1 MVSKEKGKTIIKRNN
16 AKVKRWKKGQS
27 SSSNPDTKRFREAA
41 KGRFFQHSSSS
52 GSSGLTVDALKK
64 HDDFQADK
72 DGDVILS
79 DSDKQSTKT
88 GTFNTWAS
96 NWTEC
101 TNTTFNRVHRFWSS
115 NSAVHREI
123 LAVLAAVTEVIK
135 TQGGTESETEY
146 FAALMTSLET
156 SNSEESLAA
165 IVYLIS
171 LVIKRVP
178 TAVLRS
184 RFSEVAKQFLDI
196 MSTHESG
203 STSLLKSVLLCLANL
218 LRVQEHAI
226 WNNTST
232 QQVYKGLLTFITHRK
247 PKVRKAAH
255 QSLCIVLKGSVFMIQ
270 GDPPSHHPAAS
281 ITAKYCIHIIEQS
294 GGIGEASDTLHILSL
309 LKDVLSVFPRNTMK
323 SCCET
328 VLKLMTLS
336 NVMVTAGCMQALNG
350 LFVAKPKASN
360 LPAELN
366 AQIITALYDY
376 QPSENDVQPMQAWLT
391 VMESAHVNL
400 IRLDGKLAVSHLPR
414 MISSA
419 MTCLLSER
427 TDVSEKGAK
436 TIKALLQQ
444 CLAPAAEYLTKLVLS
459 APERGSITPVHKII
473 RAAESGLSY
482 QFHASWG
489 LVLQIFSTLYEV
501 FGRQCPLLFTTSLKS
516 IADLRDSVKFPYKAE
531 LDHAVGVAV
540 KKMGPRHVLEAL
552 PLQITGEGDDLDF
565 PRSWLLPVLHDNIM
579 ETELDFFISY
589 FLPLAARLRQITVQ
603 YSREEN
609 IVAAKTYETLQLQI
623 WSLLPGFCTRPT
635 DLAKS
640 FKGIAKVL
648 GTAINERPDLRMDVM
663 ASLRKLVTQSLE
675 NDETKMEL
683 ARFAKNFLPI
693 FFNLYTTDPE
703 KEKDPTRL
711 AVLETTKC
719 YLQIADKEL
728 IATFCD
734 NCLKKLNE
742 GSLTPFKRY
751 ALYDV
756 AIALLPGLASDK
768 ITALYEV
775 AAANLKSDDRK
786 LQKKSYRI
794 LEEICAGKSQEC
806 RDFVKSHLKT
816 LQKLMSSS
824 LAASSPS
831 SKAPRLRCL
840 INIFKHL
847 ENREQKFLVAVIP
860 EAILCTKEVAE
871 RARASAYT
879 LLVEMGNTVMRW
891 SRDKTP
897 EESLEEY
904 FKLVMAGFAGS
915 PQMISATLLALTR
928 VLYQFKEKI
937 SSSLLTSIVD
947 SVCLLLN
954 AKPREV
960 VKSALAFLKVLLSA
974 YPETVLSSHLQQLV
988 ASIVSMKED
997 CRHHFRF
1004 KAKEIY
1010 AKLIRKFGYETI
1022 YGMVPEGLRKVL
1034 ANIKKTQERS
1044 KRKKKETEND
1054 ESIDEDETEKKLKTQ
1069 PECIDDLLR
1078 DTDSDMEEAQE
1089 RKSVQKDKRK
1099 MIKETKGGEKPGMA
1113 WLQEGGIEDIVDFM
1127 DTSAAKKVLA
1137 TKPVKS
1143 KVKQKS
1149 AEPEFKIAPDG
1160 RLIIT
1165 EVSDEEEGGQISS
1178 DEELNDLLATLEGAR
1193 DSGKIRQKKR
1203 KLEDM
1208 GSDEEDMK
1216 PLKYKAGG
1224 KGIHR
1229 PLEVSQDKK
1238 NSDYGAEYRAKKARG
1253 DVKKKGRPD
1262 PYAYVPLNR
1271 QQLNKRKRAKLE
1283 GQFGNLVRG
1292 AQKGASKGKKAKKK
1306 HK

>member
-1 MVSKEKGKTIIKRNN
+1 MVSKGKGRIVVKRNIG
-16 AKVKRWKKGQS
+16 KGKRWKKGQS
-27 SSSNPDTKRFREAA
+27 SSSNPEAKRFREAA
-41 KGRFFQHSSSS
+41 KSRFFQHSSGS

-72 DGDVILS
+72 DGDVS
-79 DSDKQSTKT
+79 VCDSDKQSTKT
-88 GTFNTWAS
+88 GTVNTWAT

-101 TNTTFNRVHRFWSS
+101 TNTTFSRVHRYWSS

-156 SNSEESLAA
+156 SNTEESLAA
-165 IVYLIS
+165 IVYLIG

-184 RFSEVAKQFLDI
+184 HFSEVAKRFLDI

-203 STSLLKSVLLCLANL
+203 STSLLKSVLLCLGNL
-218 LRVQEHAI
+218 LRVQEHAV
-226 WNNTST
+226 WNSTST
-232 QQVYKGLLTFITHRK
+232 QHVYKGLLTFITHKK

-255 QSLCIVLKGSVFMIQ
+255 QGICIVLKGSLFMIQ
-270 GDPPSHHPAAS
+270 GDPPPHHPAAS

-294 GGIGEASDTLHILSL
+294 GGEAIDTLHVVSL
-309 LKDVLSVFPRNTMK
+309 LKDVLSVFPQNYVK

-328 VLKLMTLS
+328 ILRLMTLS

-350 LFVAKPKASN
+350 LFVAKPKASS

-376 QPSENDVQPMQAWLT
+376 QPSENDLQPMHAWLT

-400 IRLDGKLAVSHLPR
+400 IRLDEKLAVSHLPR

-444 CLAPAAEYLTKLVLS
+444 CLAPAADHMTKLVLS
-459 APERGSITPVHKII
+459 ASEGSSTPVHKIV
-473 RAAESGLSY
+473 RVAESGLSY
-482 QFHASWG
+482 QFHASWR

-501 FGRQCPLLFTTSLKS
+501 LGKQCPSLFTKSLKS

-552 PLQITGEGDDLDF
+552 PLKITGEGDDLDF

-579 ETELDFFISY
+579 DTELDFFISY
-589 FLPLAARLRQITVQ
+589 FLPLAARLRQLTVQ
-603 YSREEN
+603 YSQEQN

-623 WSLLPGFCTRPT
+623 WSLLPGFCTRPV

-663 ASLRKLVTQSLE
+663 ASLRKLIAHSLE
-675 NDETKMEL
+675 NDEAKMEL

-728 IATFCD
+728 ISTFCD

-742 GSLTPFKRY
+742 DSLTPFKRY

-756 AIALLPGLASDK
+756 AAALLPGIESDK
-768 ITALYEV
+768 ITALYKV
-775 AAANLKSDDRK
+775 AAANLKSDDKK

-794 LEEICAGKSQEC
+794 LEEICSGKCQEC
-806 RDFVKSHLKT
+806 RDFVKSHLKA

-847 ENREQKFLVAVIP
+847 ENREQEFLVAVIP

-891 SRDKTP
+891 SADKTP
-897 EESLEEY
+897 EESLDE
-904 FKLVMAGFAGS
+904 FFMLVMAGFAGS

-928 VLYQFKEKI
+928 VLYQFKDKL
-937 SSSLLTSIVD
+937 SNSLLASIVD
-947 SVCLLLN
+947 SVCLLLK

-974 YPETVLSSHLQQLV
+974 YPETILSSHLQQLV

-1010 AKLIRKFGYETI
+1010 AKLIRKFGYEII

-1044 KRKKKETEND
+1044 KRKKKEAEND
-1054 ESIDEDETEKKLKTQ
+1054 VSEEDENENKLKTQ
-1069 PECIDDLLR
+1069 PESIDDLLR
-1078 DTDSDMEEAQE
+1078 DTDSDLEDEDQD
-1089 RKSVQKDKRK
+1089 RKSKQKDKRK
-1099 MIKETKGGEKPGMA
+1099 MIKETKIGEKKGNA

-1127 DTSAAKKVLA
+1127 DTSAARKVLA

-1143 KVKQKS
+1143 KVKPRS
-1149 AEPEFKIAPDG
+1149 AEPEFKMAPDG
-1160 RLIIT
+1160 RFIIT
-1165 EVSDEEEGGQISS
+1165 EVSDDEEG
-1178 DEELNDLLATLEGAR
+1178 E
-1193 DSGKIRQKKR
+1193 
-1203 KLEDM
+1203 
-1208 GSDEEDMK
+1208 
-1216 PLKYKAGG
+1216 
-1224 KGIHR
+1224 
-1229 PLEVSQDKK
+1229 
-1238 NSDYGAEYRAKKARG
+1238 
-1253 DVKKKGRPD
+1253 
-1262 PYAYVPLNR
+1262 
-1271 QQLNKRKRAKLE
+1271 
-1283 GQFGNLVRG
+1283 
-1292 AQKGASKGKKAKKK
+1292 
-1306 HK
+1306 